1 LTLKFESLLTLSLK
15 ITKQI
20 FKYNGVEVYAGLF
33 TVTNQ
38 LGQVC
43 ICNLVATK
51 AHLQIE
57 PHLHACND
65 SLVRYGHMQ
74 PEVFYTDN
82 MSDMDLLQSCFPSL
96 TLGVTPVEK
105 YEHLPALTLPEDIQV
120 FVLDTAT
127 GIDNAVLQI
136 MDSVPDPG
144 HQIVLGLDLEFNVDM
159 APHRVTRGI
168 PALLQIAYCQ
178 SVYLFRVSNHLLY
191 LLKLGFDKLF

>member
-1 LTLKFESLLTLSLK
+1 LLTLSLK

-38 LGQVC
+38 LGQVR

-51 AHLQIE
+51 AHSQIE